1 MSTLQTVVH
10 DAAELVVGPAA
21 DETLRTYESAAIA
34 VVDGDVAMVGP
45 TEDVR
50 REYPF
55 DTAKT
60 TVDAS
65 GKTVIPGF
73 VDPHTHA
80 LFAGDRSDEFAA
92 KLRGKPYQE
101 ILEEGGGILRTV
113 EAVREASDEELVAN
127 LTRQLDLMLAHGTTT
142 AEVKTGYG
150 LDTETELRMLDA
162 IAQAA
167 DDHPVDVVATFM
179 GAHAVPDGRET
190 EDYVDEVVE
199 EQLPAAADRGVAEF
213 CDVFCEE
220 GVFTV
225 EQSRRILEAGE
236 EYGLTP
242 KIHAEEFTRLGSA
255 QLAADLD
262 AVSADHLL
270 HATSEDAEAMADA
283 GVVPVLLPGTAF
295 SLGESYADPQQFQNA
310 GAPVA
315 LATDLNPN
323 CYSQSMGFAVALACN
338 GMRMAPADALL
349 GATRNAALAL
359 DRDDGTGTLVE
370 GSSADLAI
378 VDGPSH
384 VHVPYNFGVNSVDT
398 VLKDGAVVARG
409 GAVADED
416 TVADGGDVRD

>member
-1 MSTLQTVVH
+1 MSNLQTVVH
-10 DAAELVVGPAA
+10 DAEELVVGPAA
-21 DETLRTYESAAIA
+21 DGTLRTHEDAAVA
-34 VVDGDVAMVGP
+34 VVDGDIAMAGA
-45 TEDVR
+45 TENVR
-50 REYPF
+50 REYPPENAG
-55 DTAKT
+55 TA
-60 TVDAS
+60 VDAT

-101 ILEEGGGILRTV
+101 ILSEGGGILRTV
-113 EAVREASDEELVAN
+113 EAVREASDEALVAN
-127 LTRQLDLMLAHGTTT
+127 LTAQLDAMLAHGTTT

-150 LDTETELRMLDA
+150 LDTETEVRMLDA
-162 IAQAA
+162 IARAA
-167 DDHPVDVVATFM
+167 DGHPIDVVATFM

-190 EDYVDEVVE
+190 EDYVDEVVD

-225 EQSRRILEAGE
+225 EQSRRILEAGRDH
-236 EYGLTP
+236 GFTP

-255 QLAADLD
+255 QLAAELG
-262 AVSADHLL
+262 AASADHLL
-270 HATSEDAEAMADA
+270 HATSDDAEALAES

-295 SLGESYADPQQFQNA
+295 SLGESYADPEQFQDA

-338 GMRMAPADALL
+338 GMRMAPGDALL
-349 GATRNAALAL
+349 AATRNAALAI

-384 VHVPYNFGVNSVDT
+384 VHVPYNFGVNSVDA
-398 VLKDGAVVARG
+398 VLKDGEVVAESG
-409 GAVADED
+409 VSIDA
-416 TVADGGDVRD
+416 

>member
-1 MSTLQTVVH
+1 MSDLQTVVY

-21 DETLRTYESAAIA
+21 DGTLRAYEDAAIA

-50 REYPF
+50 REYPVGNAE
-55 DTAKT
+55 TQI
-60 TVDAS
+60 DAS

-113 EAVREASDEELVAN
+113 EAVRQASDEALAAN
-127 LTRQLDLMLAHGTTT
+127 LTRQLDEMLAHGTTT

-162 IAQAA
+162 IATAA

-179 GAHAVPDGRET
+179 GAHAVPDGRDT
-190 EDYVDEVVE
+190 EDYVEEVVD
-199 EQLPAAADRGVAEF
+199 EQLPAAADRGAAEF

-225 EQSRRILEAGE
+225 EQSQRILEAGE
-236 EYGLTP
+236 EYGFTP

-255 QLAADLD
+255 QLAAELG
-262 AVSADHLL
+262 AASADHLL
-270 HATSEDAEAMADA
+270 HATSEDAEALADA

-295 SLGESYADPQQFQNA
+295 SLGESYADPQQFRDA

-338 GMRMAPADALL
+338 GMRMAPADALVA
-349 GATRNAALAL
+349 GTRNAALAI

-370 GSSADLAI
+370 GSAADIAI

-398 VLKDGAVVARG
+398 VLKDGSV
-409 GAVADED
+409 
-416 TVADGGDVRD
+416 VADGGGVVDGGSQP

>member
-1 MSTLQTVVH
+1 MTDLQTVVH
-10 DAAELVVGPAA
+10 GASELAVGP
-21 DETLRTYESAAIA
+21 DESGGLRTVEDGAVA
-34 VVDGDVAMVGP
+34 VVDGDVAAVGE
-45 TEDVR
+45 TDDVL
-50 REYPF
+50 REYPAANAG
-55 DTAKT
+55 TAI
-60 TVDAS
+60 DAS
-65 GKTVIPGF
+65 GQTVMPGF

-92 KLRGKPYQE
+92 KLRGKSYQD
-101 ILEEGGGILRTV
+101 ILAEGGGILRTV
-113 EAVREASDEELVAN
+113 EAVREASDDKLVAN
-127 LTRQLDLMLAHGTTT
+127 LTAQLDRMLDHGTTT

-162 IAQAA
+162 VERAA
-167 DDHPVDVVATFM
+167 SDHPVDVVGTFL
-179 GAHAVPDGRET
+179 GAHAIPNEVGRE
-190 EDYVDEVVE
+190 EYVDEVVS
-199 EQLPAAADRGVAEF
+199 EQLPAAADHPAAEF

-225 EQSRRILEAGE
+225 EQSRRILEAGRE
-236 EYGLTP
+236 HGLAP

-255 QLAADLD
+255 QLAAELE

-270 HATSEDAEAMADA
+270 HANENDARALADA

-295 SLGESYADPQQFQNA
+295 ALDEDYADPEQFEAA

-338 GMRMAPADALL
+338 GMRMPPADAIL
-349 GATRNAALAL
+349 GATSRAADAIA
-359 DRDDGTGTLVE
+359 RDDGTGTLRE
-370 GSSADLAI
+370 GTAADLLV

-398 VLKDGAVVARG
+398 VVKSGVV
-409 GAVADED
+409 
-416 TVADGGDVRD
+416 VRD